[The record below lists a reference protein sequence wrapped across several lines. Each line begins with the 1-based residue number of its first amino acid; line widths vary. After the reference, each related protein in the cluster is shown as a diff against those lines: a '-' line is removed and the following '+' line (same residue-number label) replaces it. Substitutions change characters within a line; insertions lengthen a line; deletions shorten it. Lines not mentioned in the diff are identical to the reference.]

1 MQPLN
6 DDNLDR
12 LSREAADQFEIDAG
26 AFGWERLE
34 KRLTQ
39 ELPEQEKDRR
49 RFLFWMFFIV
59 LVTGGGLAMMLG
71 NGKKTAAIDQN
82 TMAVST
88 GTTPSG
94 PHETASPDA
103 ATANTA
109 SAAKAA
115 APVGGNNNQG
125 TNDKVQETRLKTQDP
140 KNKIQETGNPPLQN
154 AGGQSQQPEA
164 AGIPSAADRVPPSAS
179 AAAQGLPP
187 AKQYPATRLR
197 NTSNKNQ
204 GTRHKLQGTSNNEQG
219 TGYKAQ
225 GNRNQQPETTNQQ
238 PETSNRNPVTSS
250 QQPVPST
257 QQPATDTAV
266 KTLTVDPVVETID
279 SAAGK
284 VAKKTPAPKQKNKVP
299 SPWEIGLVFGPDLT
313 YVKFYDSYKTGYN
326 VGLQIGYRLSN
337 RWAVNTGLFYT
348 KKNYAANGEDFN
360 APAHSWISYQDLRQ
374 VKGNCSMFEIP
385 LNVRYDLIANKTNR
399 FFASTG
405 LTSYIMTKQAYDYY
419 YYNRNNEFK
428 VEPWGSGTTS
438 RYFFSVVNLSAGYE
452 QNISKQ
458 FSIQAEPYLKLP
470 LKGLGYGTM
479 RMESFGLYLSVKYKP
494 FFRK

>member
-12 LSREAADQFEIDAG
+12 LSREAADQFEIDTG
-26 AFGWERLE
+26 AFGWEGLE

-82 TMAVST
+82 TIAVSK

-94 PHETASPDA
+94 AHETASPDA

-109 SAAKAA
+109 PAAKAA
-115 APVGGNNNQG
+115 APAGSNKDQG
-125 TNDKVQETRLKTQDP
+125 INGKEQETRLKTQDP
-140 KNKIQETGNPPLQN
+140 NIKIQETMNPPLPPRPSQD
-154 AGGQSQQPEA
+154 GGQSQQPET
-164 AGIPSAADRVPPSAS
+164 AGNLLAADRVPK
-179 AAAQGLPP
+179 
-187 AKQYPATRLR
+187 AKQYRATRLR

-204 GTRHKLQGTSNNEQG
+204 GTRDKLQGTSNKEQDTRHKVQG
-219 TGYKAQ
+219 TGDKEQ
-225 GNRNQQPETTNQQ
+225 GDSNQQTAARKQEA
-238 PETSNRNPVTSS
+238 ETSNPPS
-250 QQPVPST
+250 QT
-257 QQPATDTAV
+257 QQPATSAQHPVPGNAV

-279 SAAGK
+279 STAGK
-284 VAKKTPAPKQKNKVP
+284 VAEKTPAPKQRNKVP
-299 SPWEIGLVFGPDLT
+299 SRWEIGLVFGPDLT

-360 APAHSWISYQDLRQ
+360 APEHSWISYQDLRQ

-405 LTSYIMTKQAYDYY
+405 LTSYIMTKQAYDYHY
-419 YYNRNNEFK
+419 YDRNNEYK
-428 VEPWGSGTTS
+428 IQPWNSGTTS

-470 LKGLGYGTM
+470 LKGLGYGSM